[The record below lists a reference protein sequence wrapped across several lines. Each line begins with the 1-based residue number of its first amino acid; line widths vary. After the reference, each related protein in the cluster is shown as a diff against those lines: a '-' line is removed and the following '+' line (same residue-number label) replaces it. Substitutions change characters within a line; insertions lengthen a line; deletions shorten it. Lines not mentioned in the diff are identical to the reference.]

1 MSTELTNAA
10 TQNAL
15 MANRFIPYTD
25 QLTATIAANGNSATI
40 PWIGGNGYFTA
51 QGTFGGGIIKL
62 QFSTDSG
69 TTWSDIGALTTLAA
83 SGGGMFENLPKC
95 SLRVNLAGAT
105 TPSIFYEVGRAN
117 D

>member
-10 TQNAL
+10 AANAA
-15 MANRFIPYTD
+15 MANKFIPYTD
-25 QLTATIAANGNSATI
+25 QLTGTLSADGNSATLA
-40 PWIGGNGYFTA
+40 WIGGNGYFTA
-51 QGTFGGGIIKL
+51 QGTFGSGTIKL
-62 QFSTDSG
+62 QFSTDGS
-69 TTWSDIGALTTLAA
+69 TWSDVGSQTSLTA

-105 TPSIFYEVGRAN
+105 APTILYEVGRAN